1 MEGIILGLP
10 AVAVSL
16 TEGDESQDFIY
27 AAEFICDLIPQLIAE
42 GLPEGTMLN
51 INVPPGSSAIKG
63 ARATRLGTRRYRN
76 SFDRRIDPR
85 GMIYYWLAGELIEG
99 EEEENSDV
107 QAIRDG
113 YISITPV
120 HFNLTNEAIIPDLQ
134 KMLSRIKKG

>member
-1 MEGIILGLP
+1 
-10 AVAVSL
+10 
-16 TEGDESQDFIY
+16 
-27 AAEFICDLIPQLIAE
+27 
-42 GLPEGTMLN
+42 MLN
-51 INVPPGSSAIKG
+51 INVPPGGSAIKG

-134 KMLSRIKKG
+134 KMLSRIKKGMIGEHAGTESTPPNLKSKNSGTRFSILK